1 MWLMIYCCRCWW
13 KTTHAHAQ
21 NWRHYRCI
29 RWFAR
34 ENARDWQNTK
44 EQLDDL
50 WTSARF
56 SAWNPIP
63 IGDQSPRNIQT
74 QFTNLSRNSNDQNCS
89 LIDRSGSARMSSS
102 RRQLRQFQVFS
113 LKEKE
118 KKNYYIIIFFSG
130 IAKKSSRNPSYSEA
144 QMSTSPKT
152 CLENSENIVTNWPN
166 SWERLVLL
174 EMNSNW
180 SFDRNFFSSH
190 IIISSLL
197 RTTIFL
203 LSWPTGNVETLFFDQ
218 FIFLFRMFKTFLKI
232 FEKRIEKILNIWYKM
247 L

>member
-1 MWLMIYCCRCWW
+1 MIYCCRCWW

-118 KKNYYIIIFFSG
+118 KKYYYIIIFFFSG
-130 IAKKSSRNPSYSEA
+130 IAKKSSRNLSYSEA

-218 FIFLFRMFKTFLKI
+218 FIFLFRMFKTFSKI
-232 FEKRIEKILNIWYKM
+232 IEKKIWKKE
-247 L
+247 LKKKTWKRR

>member
-118 KKNYYIIIFFSG
+118 KKYYYIIIFFFFRDREEILS
-130 IAKKSSRNPSYSEA
+130 KS
-144 QMSTSPKT
+144 K
-152 CLENSENIVTNWPN
+152 
-166 SWERLVLL
+166 
-174 EMNSNW
+174 
-180 SFDRNFFSSH
+180 
-190 IIISSLL
+190 LL
-197 RTTIFL
+197 RGSNVYITED
-203 LSWPTGNVETLFFDQ
+203 LSRKLREHRNELTKFMREVSP
-218 FIFLFRMFKTFLKI
+218 FRNELKLI
-232 FEKRIEKILNIWYKM
+232 IW
-247 L
+247 

>member
-1 MWLMIYCCRCWW
+1 MKNYTCSRTKLTPLPVYTMICTRKCTRLTKHERTTWW
-13 KTTHAHAQ
+13 FMDFGQIFCLKSNP
-21 NWRHYRCI
+21 NWRPKSTKYS
-29 RWFAR
+29 
-34 ENARDWQNTK
+34 NTIYK
-44 EQLDDL
+44 SLEKFKRPKLLAYWPVRKCADVVQ
-50 WTSARF
+50 WSSTS
-56 SAWNPIP
+56 PI
-63 IGDQSPRNIQT
+63 
-74 QFTNLSRNSNDQNCS
+74 
-89 LIDRSGSARMSSS
+89 SGIFIKRK
-102 RRQLRQFQVFS
+102 R
-113 LKEKE
+113 KEKLLH
-118 KKNYYIIIFFSG
+118 KQFFSG

-218 FIFLFRMFKTFLKI
+218 FIFLYRMFKTFSKI
-232 FEKRIEKILNIWYKM
+232 FEKKKIWKKEWKNLEHLI
-247 L
+247 